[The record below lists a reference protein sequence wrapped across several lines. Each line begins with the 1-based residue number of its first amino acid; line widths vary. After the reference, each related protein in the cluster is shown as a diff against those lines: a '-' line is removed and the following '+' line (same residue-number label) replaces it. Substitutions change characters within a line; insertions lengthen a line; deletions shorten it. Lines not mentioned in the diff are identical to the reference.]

1 MLCAQLAHCFLC
13 KSATISVALQKS
25 VQWLHRSVQ
34 PLHAFLVDRQLPRN
48 IAVETAMIGC
58 ARHSSSKLGSALT
71 CTIIALRI
79 GQFSPE
85 NDNDMSKGKRVRIT
99 NDSLNS
105 YGTRV
110 LTAGMNVEQYQR
122 NPVLLYMH
130 ERGNV
135 IGYVKDLKVENGE
148 VTGELMF
155 DEASELSIRCK
166 KQYEFGSL
174 KMVSAGLDILETS
187 EDPELLVQ
195 GQTSPTVTKSKLF
208 EVSLVDIGA
217 NDDAIVLQKDGK
229 KITLGKDSECPLP
242 MLNNNNQKQMEQ
254 KQYALQLGLP
264 ETATDAEITAKLS
277 ELNAAKQE
285 NERLKKEKES
295 LTLASITAVVEKAVG
310 EKRIGTDKKDEFIN
324 LGKEI
329 GQEKLE
335 RIISAM
341 SPQMKLSAV
350 VGHQGG
356 ASTQQPAT
364 YKKLSDVPSAELL
377 TLRKE
382 QPEEY
387 KRLYKEE
394 YGMACEL

>member
-1 MLCAQLAHCFLC
+1 
-13 KSATISVALQKS
+13 
-25 VQWLHRSVQ
+25 
-34 PLHAFLVDRQLPRN
+34 
-48 IAVETAMIGC
+48 
-58 ARHSSSKLGSALT
+58 
-71 CTIIALRI
+71 
-79 GQFSPE
+79 
-85 NDNDMSKGKRVRIT
+85 MSKGKRVRIT

-135 IGYVKDLKVENGE
+135 IGYVKDLKVEDGE

-155 DEASELSIRCK
+155 DEASELSVRCK

-174 KMVSAGLDILETS
+174 KMVSAGLDILKTS

-195 GQTSPTVTKSKLF
+195 GQTRPTVTKSKLF
-208 EVSLVDIGA
+208 EVSLVDVGS

-242 MLNNNNQKQMEQ
+242 LLNNNNQKQKQMEQ
-254 KQYALQLGLP
+254 KMVAMQLGLP
-264 ETATDAEITAKLS
+264 ATATEAEINAKLDELKTAKEENEQLQQK
-277 ELNAAKQE
+277 NAA
-285 NERLKKEKES
+285 
-295 LTLASITAVVEKAVG
+295 LTLASITAAVEKAVG
-310 EKRIGTDKKDEFIN
+310 EKRITPDKKDEFIN
-324 LGKEI
+324 LGKEV

-335 RIISAM
+335 SILSAI
-341 SPQMKLSAV
+341 SPQMKLSSV
-350 VGHQGG
+350 IGHQGG
-356 ASTQQPAT
+356 SSTQQPAT

-394 YGMACEL
+394 YGMECEF

>member
-1 MLCAQLAHCFLC
+1 LHTFLA
-13 KSATISVALQKS
+13 
-25 VQWLHRSVQ
+25 
-34 PLHAFLVDRQLPRN
+34 DRQLPRN
-48 IAVETAMIGC
+48 IA
-58 ARHSSSKLGSALT
+58 
-71 CTIIALRI
+71 LRI
-79 GQFSPE
+79 GQCSPE

-135 IGYVKDLKVENGE
+135 IGYVKDLKVEDGE

-155 DEASELSIRCK
+155 DEASELSTRCK

-254 KQYALQLGLP
+254 KQIALQLGLP
-264 ETATDAEITAKLS
+264 ETATEADINAKLG
-277 ELNAAKQE
+277 ELKAAKE
-285 NERLKKEKES
+285 
-295 LTLASITAVVEKAVG
+295 EKAVG
-310 EKRIGTDKKDEFIN
+310 EKRIAPDKKDEFIN
-324 LGKEI
+324 LGKEV
-329 GQEKLE
+329 GKEKLE
-335 RIISAM
+335 RIVAAM
-341 SPQMKLSAV
+341 APQMKLSAV
-350 VGHQGG
+350 IGHQGG
-356 ASTQQPAT
+356 AATQQPAA
-364 YKKLSDVPSAELL
+364 YKKLSDVPSSELL

-382 QPEEY
+382 QPGEY

-394 YGMACEL
+394 YGMECEL

>member
-1 MLCAQLAHCFLC
+1 
-13 KSATISVALQKS
+13 
-25 VQWLHRSVQ
+25 
-34 PLHAFLVDRQLPRN
+34 
-48 IAVETAMIGC
+48 
-58 ARHSSSKLGSALT
+58 
-71 CTIIALRI
+71 
-79 GQFSPE
+79 
-85 NDNDMSKGKRVRIT
+85 MSKGKRVRIT

-135 IGYVKDLKVENGE
+135 IGYVKDLKVEDGE

-155 DEASELSIRCK
+155 DEASELSVRCK

-195 GQTSPTVTKSKLF
+195 GQTRPTVTKSKLF
-208 EVSLVDIGA
+208 EVSLVDVGS

-229 KITLGKDSECPLP
+229 KITLGKDSECPFPL
-242 MLNNNNQKQMEQ
+242 LNNNNQNQKQMEQ
-254 KQYALQLGLP
+254 KMVAMQLGLP
-264 ETATDAEITAKLS
+264 ATATEAEINAKLDELKTAK
-277 ELNAAKQE
+277 EE
-285 NERLKKEKES
+285 NERLQQKNAA
-295 LTLASITAVVEKAVG
+295 LTLASITAAVEKAVG
-310 EKRIGTDKKDEFIN
+310 EKRITPDKKDEFIN
-324 LGKEI
+324 LGKEV

-335 RIISAM
+335 SILSAI
-341 SPQMKLSAV
+341 SPQMKLSSV
-350 VGHQGG
+350 IGHQGG
-356 ASTQQPAT
+356 AATEPTT
-364 YKKLSDVPSAELL
+364 YKKLSDVPSGQLT

-382 QPEEY
+382 QPDEY

-394 YGMACEL
+394 YGMECEF